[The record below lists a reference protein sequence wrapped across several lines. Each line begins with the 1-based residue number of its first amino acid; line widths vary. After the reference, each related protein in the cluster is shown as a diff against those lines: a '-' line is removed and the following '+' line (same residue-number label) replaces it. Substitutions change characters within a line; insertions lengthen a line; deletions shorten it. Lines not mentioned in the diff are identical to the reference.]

1 METAA
6 TNFDWKPR
14 MKITRIE
21 ALPVNVPLKPEL
33 RTKTSH
39 GEHVT
44 SPYVI
49 VRVHTDEGLVGLGE
63 ATVAPRW
70 TGETSV
76 GCVAAINGLIAPALV
91 GEDATQITSLTHKM
105 NRVIKLNPF
114 MKASIEMA
122 LWDLAG
128 KAAGVPVYQ
137 LLGGR
142 VRESVPI
149 KMVIGA
155 FDIPHSVGLA
165 ERFLSEGVRCLKI
178 KVGPNPELDIE
189 RVRAVREFA
198 GADVP
203 IGIDANCGW
212 SVTQASQMLQHL
224 EEFDILFAE
233 QPIPVENI
241 SDMASLRRQSN
252 IPIMADES
260 VFTMHDAWQLTQA
273 HAADILSVYPGK
285 HGGIQA
291 TLEIA
296 NIAKAAGIVCSMG
309 SNLELGIAT
318 AAMLHVG
325 VAVPTIASELYPG
338 DFIGP
343 LYHESDL
350 LETSLTL
357 GPSTATVPEGPGL
370 GVQLDEEQLEK
381 YRNHTAGAADLSA
394 SSAS

>member
-1 METAA
+1 
-6 TNFDWKPR
+6 

-21 ALPVNVPLKPEL
+21 AIPVNVPLKPEL

-49 VRVHTDEGLVGLGE
+49 VRIHTDDGLIGLGE

-70 TGETSV
+70 TGETSI
-76 GCVAAINGLIAPALV
+76 GCVAAINGLVAPALV
-91 GEDATQITSLTHKM
+91 GEDATRITSLTQKM
-105 NRVIKLNPF
+105 NRVIKHNPF
-114 MKASIEMA
+114 MKSGIEMA

-128 KAAGVPVYQ
+128 KASGVPVYQ

-142 VRESVPI
+142 VRESLPI
-149 KMVIGA
+149 RMVIGA
-155 FDIPHSVGLA
+155 FDIPHSVALA
-165 ERFLSEGVRCLKI
+165 ERFLNDGVRCLKV
-178 KVGPNPELDIE
+178 KVGPNPEEDIE
-189 RVRAVREFA
+189 RVRAVRERA
-198 GADVP
+198 GADIP

-212 SVTQASQMLQHL
+212 NVTQAGQMLRRL
-224 EEFDILFAE
+224 AEFDILFAE
-233 QPIPVENI
+233 QPCPVENRE
-241 SDMASLRRQSN
+241 DMAHLRRQSS

-260 VFTMHDAWQLTQA
+260 VFTVHDAWQLTQS
-273 HAADILSVYPGK
+273 HAVDILSVYPGK

-296 NIAKAAGIVCSMG
+296 GIAKAAGIVCSMG
-309 SNLELGIAT
+309 SNLELGVAT

-343 LYHESDL
+343 LYHEADL
-350 LETSLTL
+350 LKTPLTL
-357 GPSTATVPEGPGL
+357 GPVAASAPDGPGL
-370 GVQLDEEQLEK
+370 GVELDEEQLAK
-381 YRNHTAGAADLSA
+381 YRDDAAIATDPRADEPS
-394 SSAS
+394 

>member
-1 METAA
+1 
-6 TNFDWKPR
+6 
-14 MKITRIE
+14 MKISRIE
-21 ALPVNVPLKPEL
+21 TIPVNVPLKPEL

-39 GEHVT
+39 GDHVT

-49 VRVHTDEGLVGLGE
+49 VRIHTDDGCVGLGE

-76 GCVAAINGLIAPALV
+76 GCVAAINGLIAPALI
-91 GEDATQITSLTHKM
+91 GQDATQITSLTQKM
-105 NRVIKLNPF
+105 DRVIKQNPF
-114 MKASIEMA
+114 MKSAIEMA

-128 KAAGVPVYQ
+128 KAANVPVYQ

-155 FDIPHSVGLA
+155 FDIPQAVALA
-165 ERFLSEGVRCLKI
+165 ERFLNMGVRCLKV
-178 KVGPNPELDIE
+178 KVGPDPEQDIE
-189 RVRAVREFA
+189 RVRAVRKFA
-198 GADVP
+198 GAEIP

-212 SVTQASQMLQHL
+212 NVTQASQMLRRL
-224 EEFDILFAE
+224 AEFDILFAE
-233 QPIPVENI
+233 QPIPVENRA
-241 SDMASLRRQSN
+241 DMAALRRQSS

-260 VFTMHDAWQLTQA
+260 VFTVHDAWQLTQS

-291 TLEIA
+291 TVEIA
-296 NIAKAAGIVCSMG
+296 SIAKAAGVVCAMG

-325 VAVPTIASELYPG
+325 VAVPTIASERYPG

-343 LYHESDL
+343 LYHEADL
-350 LETSLTL
+350 LTSPLTL
-357 GPSTATVPEGPGL
+357 GPSAAIAPDGPGL
-370 GVQLDEEQLEK
+370 GVSLDEEQLEK
-381 YRNHTAGAADLSA
+381 YRDRTIDVDSLNAISA
-394 SSAS
+394 S

>member
-1 METAA
+1 ME
-6 TNFDWKPR
+6 
-14 MKITRIE
+14 ITRIE
-21 ALPVNVPLKPEL
+21 AIPVNVPLKPEL

-39 GEHVT
+39 GDHVT

-49 VRVHTDEGLVGLGE
+49 VRVHTDSGHVGLGE

-91 GEDATQITSLTHKM
+91 GEDATRITSLTQKM
-105 NRVIKLNPF
+105 NRIIKLNPF
-114 MKASIEMA
+114 MKSGIEMA

-128 KAAGVPVYQ
+128 KAAGVPVFQ

-155 FDIPHSVGLA
+155 FDIPQAVSLA
-165 ERFLSEGVRCLKI
+165 ERFLDEGVRCLKV
-178 KVGPNPELDIE
+178 KVGPDPEQDIE
-189 RVRAVREFA
+189 RVRAVRERA
-198 GADVP
+198 GAEIP

-212 SVTQASQMLQHL
+212 SVTQASQMLRRL
-224 EEFDILFAE
+224 AEFDILFAE
-233 QPIPVENI
+233 QPIPVENRA
-241 SDMASLRRQSN
+241 DMAALRRQSS

-260 VFTMHDAWQLTQA
+260 VFTVHDAWQLTQA

-343 LYHESDL
+343 KYHEADL
-350 LETSLTL
+350 LKTPLTL
-357 GPSTATVPEGPGL
+357 GPSSALVPEGPGL
-370 GVQLDEEQLEK
+370 GVELDEEQLEK
-381 YRNHTAGAADLSA
+381 YRDRTASAADLRA